1 MTYILPAFGVA
12 LMFSGL
18 IIRKRNRP
26 RYTSGKPMDAQSVTY
41 YGRGEAIFLVG
52 LLCYV
57 TDLLFVKG

>member
-1 MTYILPAFGVA
+1 MTYILPAFSLA
-12 LMFSGL
+12 LMISGL
-18 IIRKRNRP
+18 IIRKRNRS
-26 RYTSGKPMDAQSVTY
+26 RYTNGKSMDAQSVT